1 MPAGYAGPPPT
12 VPPPP
17 GWRPP
22 VHVQPTPPRRLPPQD
37 MAAMDQAEG
46 QAQRLTY
53 GIGAVVGVVLVLLT
67 CLLCSRLLF

>member
-1 MPAGYAGPPPT
+1 M
-12 VPPPP
+12 
-17 GWRPP
+17 
-22 VHVQPTPPRRLPPQD
+22 HVQPTPPRRLPPQD